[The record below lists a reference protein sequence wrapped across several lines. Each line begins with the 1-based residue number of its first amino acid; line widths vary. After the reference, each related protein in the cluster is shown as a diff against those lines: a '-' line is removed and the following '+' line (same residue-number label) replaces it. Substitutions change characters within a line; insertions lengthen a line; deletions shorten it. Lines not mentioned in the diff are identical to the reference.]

1 MSNEMRV
8 FWFRPTSS
16 QVENPERAED
26 KTPELFREW
35 FEAHSGK
42 PVMYKNPEE
51 KRIAEAEQA
60 AEQQYIDNLT
70 VFDSLKFAQAC
81 LWEKAETYEELAKK
95 YERISVFKN
104 CLGEVTQATR
114 IIDRLIIRE
123 LVKSEERSEESPCSN
138 YDPRMCNAPCD
149 CAGCRIQRDND
160 LTKENN
166 TVKV

>member
-1 MSNEMRV
+1 MIKEVSINHEGKIYRFTLPITTDRV
-8 FWFRPTSS
+8 KWNRSESFRKWC
-16 QVENPERAED
+16 D
-26 KTPELFREW
+26 
-35 FEAHSGK
+35 AHRTK
-42 PVMYKNPEE
+42 PAMYYDPEE
-51 KRIAEAEQA
+51 QR
-60 AEQQYIDNLT
+60 YIDNLT
-70 VFDSLKFAQAC
+70 VFDVLKFAQAC

-123 LVKSEERSEESPCSN
+123 LVRTEEKSEESPCSN
-138 YDPRMCNAPCD
+138 YDPRMCNTPCD